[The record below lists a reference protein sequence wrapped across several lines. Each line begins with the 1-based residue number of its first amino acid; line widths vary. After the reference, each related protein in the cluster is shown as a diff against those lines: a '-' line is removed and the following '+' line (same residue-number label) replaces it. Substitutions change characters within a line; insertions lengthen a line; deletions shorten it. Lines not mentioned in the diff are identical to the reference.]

1 MSALASILETGL
13 QILIL
18 SWRGQEIIIQ
28 TQSSLYQAALL

>member
-1 MSALASILETGL
+1 MSALASIFETGL

-18 SWRGQEIIIQ
+18 SQRGQEITIQ